1 MNITTK
7 LLFGIGILA
16 GMIILLVTLSV
27 VNLQLLTA
35 TDPDSPA
42 ALPAL
47 ERALL
52 WISVT
57 GGICVLTGLVLL
69 FGYRVPLVDLFLS
82 LNKVFLKL
90 PIITTKSALI

>member
-1 MNITTK
+1 MNIKTK

-52 WISVT
+52 LISVT
-57 GGICVLTGLVLL
+57 GGIHRSGSAFLVTA
-69 FGYRVPLVDLFLS
+69 FH
-82 LNKVFLKL
+82 
-90 PIITTKSALI
+90 

>member
-1 MNITTK
+1 MNIKTK

-35 TDPDSPA
+35 TDPDSPCCTA
-42 ALPAL
+42 CP
-47 ERALL
+47 R
-52 WISVT
+52 T
-57 GGICVLTGLVLL
+57 GFIMDLCYRRYLCTHRSGSAF

-82 LNKVFLKL
+82 LNKVFLK
-90 PIITTKSALI
+90 